1 MYSLSPSKIAFM
13 ATALH
18 ASRAA
23 AFSTS
28 PLSFRMDTVSAN
40 SRPILRQPWHLDAAA
55 GDAVANEIL
64 SSSSATLSFN
74 DDIDRLRLKASEMRA
89 EVATL
94 EAEKLKEV
102 TEMFKKGFDKF
113 DVNKDG
119 VIDYEEL
126 KAGLENILK
135 IDHLPQSRV
144 DKLMNEFDASG
155 DGLLQFEE
163 FRGIDQ
169 FRNKLGMFEREE
181 RQAVRET
188 AKKTQEEEESA
199 KVLESA
205 LELVNDGD
213 ATSKDKIV
221 SILPYLLPLVDGLVF
236 GKFLFMENAENPIV
250 IGLGLLLALYRTIPF
265 AGFLSFFGMNVLSDN
280 LTINRLVRFNM
291 KQAILVDVALFVPT
305 VISAMLTF
313 AVSQNLLGVAQ
324 VIPVQAGEIG
334 SDAVFLILLASIG
347 YSALSSLVGV
357 VPDNLP
363 IISDYVD
370 KRMISADMFDV
381 ENGQLTLQRRPSN
394 GEEEEET
401 KKSDTDRQ

>member
-1 MYSLSPSKIAFM
+1 MV
-13 ATALH
+13 TVLH

-28 PLSFRMDTVSAN
+28 PLSFRMGILSAN
-40 SRPILRQPWHLDAAA
+40 SRPILRQPLHLDAAAA

-64 SSSSATLSFN
+64 SSSSATLCVN
-74 DDIDRLRLKASEMRA
+74 DEIDRLRLKASEMRA

-113 DVNKDG
+113 DLNKDG
-119 VIDYEEL
+119 VIDPKEL

-135 IDHLPQSRV
+135 IDHLSQSRV
-144 DKLMNEFDASG
+144 NKLMNEFDTSG
-155 DGLLQFEE
+155 DGFLQLEE

-169 FRNKLGMFEREE
+169 FRNKIGMFEREE
-181 RQAVRET
+181 RQAVREA

-205 LELVNDGD
+205 MKLVNDGD

-221 SILPYLLPLVDGLVF
+221 SILPYLLPLVDGLVY
-236 GKFLFMENAENPIV
+236 GKFLFLENAENPIV

-305 VISAMLTF
+305 VISALSTF
-313 AVSQNLLGVAQ
+313 VVSKNLLGVAQ
-324 VIPVQAGEIG
+324 VIPAQAVEIG
-334 SDAVFLILLASIG
+334 SDAVFFILLASIG
-347 YSALSSLVGV
+347 YSTLSSLVGV

-370 KRMISADMFDV
+370 KRMISSDMFDV
-381 ENGQLTLQRRPSN
+381 ENGQLILQKRPSK
-394 GEEEEET
+394 GEEDKET
-401 KKSDTDRQ
+401 KKSDTDKQ